1 MSLQFGPPEP
11 LSGAH
16 RLDDFDC
23 GEATLDDWLQRR
35 AMVNQSSGASRSF
48 VVADIEAR
56 VVGYY
61 ALAAG
66 AVSHHLATSK
76 VRCNR
81 PDPVPVMV
89 LARLAV
95 DRRCQ
100 GVKLGASLLQD
111 AVQRT
116 LAVSHHAGVRALLV
130 HALHDKAKQFYEHYG
145 FQASPTHP
153 MMLMLCLPSADR
165 GPTAPVR

>member
-1 MSLQFGPPEP
+1 MTLQLGPPEP
-11 LSGAH
+11 LSGSH

-23 GEATLDDWLQRR
+23 GEATLDDWLKRR

-48 VVADIEAR
+48 VVADPQAR

-66 AVSHHLATSK
+66 AVSHPLATSK
-76 VRCNR
+76 VRRNR

-116 LAVSHHAGVRALLV
+116 LVVAQHAGVRALLV
-130 HALHDKAKQFYEHYG
+130 HALHDKAKQFYEHCG
-145 FQASPTHP
+145 FQASPAHP
-153 MMLMLCLPSADR
+153 MMLMLRWASAQ
-165 GPTAPVR
+165 